1 MSKEKQNWYTNPRKY
16 HFIYKTTCKVNGKF
30 YYGMHST
37 DDLNDGYIGSGTHL
51 WHAIKK
57 YGRENFSIEI
67 LEFLPDRESLKKR
80 EAELITEDLLKDPMC
95 MNLTLGGHGGFYAA
109 LQKILETRCNLNS
122 PKFLEYKAS
131 GRLRKNALRA
141 AKLQTPEGCSKKSR
155 KVWVDHR
162 EKMKEASLAGIKK
175 MASAEVIEKR
185 KRKFEEIGHQQ
196 GEKNSSFGTVWIKH
210 ESHGSKKIKQHE
222 LESHLDQGWSRGRI
236 SRSTMG

>member
-1 MSKEKQNWYTNPRKY
+1 MIEAENPRKY

-37 DDLNDGYIGSGTHL
+37 DKLNDGYIGSGTRL

-67 LEFLPDRESLKKR
+67 LEFLPDREALKKR

-95 MNLTLGGHGGFYAA
+95 MNLTLGGHGSWYAA
-109 LQKILETRCNLNS
+109 QQKVLETRCNLTS
-122 PKFLEYKAS
+122 TKFLEYKSS
-131 GRLRKNALRA
+131 GRLRENALRA
-141 AKLQTPEGCSKKSR
+141 AKCQTFDSRSKKS
-155 KVWVDHR
+155 KAVWEAHR
-162 EKMKEASLAGIKK
+162 ESMREASLVGVNK

-185 KRKFEEIGHQQ
+185 KKTFEEIGHQR

-210 ESHGSKKIKQHE
+210 DLYGSKKIKQHE
-222 LESHLDQGWSRGRI
+222 LESHLAQGWSRGRI